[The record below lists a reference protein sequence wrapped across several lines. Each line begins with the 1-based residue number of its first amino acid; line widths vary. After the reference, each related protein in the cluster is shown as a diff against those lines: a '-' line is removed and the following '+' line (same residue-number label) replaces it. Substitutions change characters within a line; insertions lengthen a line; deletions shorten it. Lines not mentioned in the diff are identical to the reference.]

1 MRQKDVEKLLSLLSN
16 YVIKASKEY
25 PLEDVTDDIAR
36 YLDLAARAST
46 TPLSYGEKKVM
57 YEQCVAA
64 LNCGSDEAE
73 RDAFEIRLKA
83 LCSGDEE
90 LIEKIEYLH
99 EVL

>member
-1 MRQKDVEKLLSLLSN
+1 MKQENLGLLLRLVSN
-16 YVIKASKEY
+16 YVNYCENVEDAKSFLRVVAEY
-25 PLEDVTDDIAR
+25 P
-36 YLDLAARAST
+36 SHQ
-46 TPLSYGEKKVM
+46 LSYGEKKIM

-83 LCSGDEE
+83 LCSGNEE

>member
-1 MRQKDVEKLLSLLSN
+1 MKQENLGLLLRLLSN
-16 YVIKASKEY
+16 YVNHCENLQEAKSFLHEVVEY
-25 PLEDVTDDIAR
+25 PSHE
-36 YLDLAARAST
+36 
-46 TPLSYGEKKVM
+46 LSYGEKKVM
-57 YEQCVAA
+57 KEQCVAA
-64 LNCGSDEAE
+64 LNCGCEEAE